1 LRRHTAG
8 SRASTNFLHHPA
20 RSLRRLISL
29 LSTFGAV
36 AGVQLQTSRSI
47 KPRERDL
54 GDLRLFFLVRFL
66 TRPTNHPRHAVCAF
80 NDESKPVRPQNNLC
94 LNKYLCL
101 QSYASSPRVPGA
113 SRMAIEITS
122 ESLTGA
128 QPERTVDYKESPL
141 PAVSEFPGSSQ
152 RGSRPRFRLTN
163 STWTRRN
170 FSSRARELSDGDA
183 IILSIP
189 KSGRTWLRAFLCAYF
204 CRRFGLEFTLRPGR
218 YALPGFPRIIFS
230 HDLFEH
236 RTKGDRWDRIRGKY
250 LVPRRE
256 LNRAKIILLARDPRD
271 CLVSLYLQLTRR
283 DPNAPVNLK
292 QKTVSEMLRDEKF
305 GMHAIINAMNH
316 WLNEFSR
323 RDNFTLVRYE
333 ALRASPAEHF
343 RDLLAVLGEP
353 SPNANI
359 FQEALEF
366 SRFEN
371 MQKLEA
377 AGSFDSN
384 ILHPGDVRDP
394 ESFKVRRGKVGGY
407 SEYLSTEDQQ
417 FAADAMTELDRRF
430 GYTA

>member
-1 LRRHTAG
+1 
-8 SRASTNFLHHPA
+8 
-20 RSLRRLISL
+20 
-29 LSTFGAV
+29 
-36 AGVQLQTSRSI
+36 
-47 KPRERDL
+47 
-54 GDLRLFFLVRFL
+54 
-66 TRPTNHPRHAVCAF
+66 
-80 NDESKPVRPQNNLC
+80 
-94 LNKYLCL
+94 
-101 QSYASSPRVPGA
+101 
-113 SRMAIEITS
+113 MAIEITS
-122 ESLTGA
+122 ESLAGA
-128 QPERTVDYKESPL
+128 QPEPTVGYKERP
-141 PAVSEFPGSSQ
+141 PAGVSELSGGRQRSS
-152 RGSRPRFRLTN
+152 RSRFRLTN
-163 STWTRRN
+163 SSWIRRN
-170 FSSRARELSDGDA
+170 FSSRARELSGGDA

-218 YALPGFPRIIFS
+218 YALPGFPRIVFS

-256 LNRAKIILLARDPRD
+256 LKRAKIILLARDPRD
-271 CLVSLYLQLTRR
+271 CFVSLYLQLTRR

-305 GMHAIINAMNH
+305 GMRAIVTAMNN
-316 WLNEFSR
+316 WLNEFSQ

-333 ALRASPAEHF
+333 ALRASPGEYF
-343 RDLLAVLGEP
+343 RDLLAVLGES
-353 SPNANI
+353 SPDANI

-377 AGSFDSN
+377 AGAFDSN

-407 SEYLSTEDQQ
+407 REYLSAGDQQ
-417 FAADAMTELDRRF
+417 FAAAAITDLDPRF